1 MALLPSENLLKFG
14 CSFAFVETS
23 IQQDSVSVGFVTDV
37 QKAFEH
43 LPRAPVLQL
52 AAQLGISSKI
62 LGLWNYFLQH
72 TQRRFV
78 LGNGIGDPISS
89 NSGLQST
96 KVRGFPVP
104 FLASEL
110 QRSV

>member
-1 MALLPSENLLKFG
+1 LALLPSENLLKFG

-72 TQRRFV
+72 TQR

-96 KVRGFPVP
+96 KVRSFPVP